1 MSRWCLTLLLLGAI
15 ACDGQIGSPTAEPND
30 PDDTVETAPPARD
43 PVGDANLPEGR
54 RLRRMSA
61 DQFVASLE
69 VATGQ
74 RWRDYERFAAAMG
87 RADYGE
93 ITEEGLELNVTFE
106 KLVEDA
112 ARATCEDAVAADVD
126 GGNVILRHATS
137 SDRDEAT
144 YVANLEYLFL
154 RFLGQPLAVGDSRLD
169 PWLGL
174 LNAPPAEGAELTD
187 LTMRRR
193 WTAVCVGLVTH
204 PDFVSY

>member
-1 MSRWCLTLLLLGAI
+1 MKLHWTMLLIGAI
-15 ACDGQIGSPTAEPND
+15 ACDGQIGTPSADPSETEEVTPT
-30 PDDTVETAPPARD
+30 TPPTRD
-43 PVGDANLPEGR
+43 PVGDAELPAGR

-74 RWRDYERFAAAMG
+74 RWSDYERFAAAMG

-112 ARATCEDAVAADVD
+112 ARATCDDAVRADVD
-126 GGNVILRHATS
+126 GGEVILRHVSIA
-137 SDRDEAT
+137 DRDEAA

-154 RFLGQPLAVGDSRLD
+154 RFLGQPLAEGDTRLD
-169 PWLGL
+169 PWLAL
-174 LNAPPAEGAELTD
+174 LNAPPADGAELTD
-187 LTMRRR
+187 TTMRRR